1 MLRSEA
7 LHQVLLHPPLP
18 PLLRHP
24 CAHHFLP
31 QRLHHLCGIL
41 STKKNFECYETSSK
55 LRTNFVRCET
65 LITNLSPTTNGSPW
79 QPVSS
84 CRPSCSSNSS
94 YRPSCPSSGQQ
105 LVSQCRKRLSCPSF
119 PLQSHLT
126 NNTKSKLHLGFHIFF
141 QSSPNSIQG
150 GDLPWSCC
158 SSPRPRLSPPVQG
171 FL

>member
-41 STKKNFECYETSSK
+41 STKNFESYETSSK
-55 LRTNFVRCET
+55 LRTIYVRCET
-65 LITNLSPTTNGSPW
+65 LITNQSPTTNGSPW

-105 LVSQCRKRLSCPSF
+105 LVSKCRKRLSCPSS

-126 NNTKSKLHLGFHIFF
+126 NNIKSKLHNYIKIWF
-141 QSSPNSIQG
+141 S
-150 GDLPWSCC
+150 
-158 SSPRPRLSPPVQG
+158 
-171 FL
+171 

>member
-41 STKKNFECYETSSK
+41 STNNFECYETSSK
-55 LRTNFVRCET
+55 LRTIFVRCET

-84 CRPSCSSNSS
+84 CRPSYSSCLSC
-94 YRPSCPSSGQQ
+94 RPSCPSSGQQ
-105 LVSQCRKRLSCPSF
+105 LVSKCRKRLSCPSS

-126 NNTKSKLHLGFHIFF
+126 NNIKSKLHNYIKIWF
-141 QSSPNSIQG
+141 S
-150 GDLPWSCC
+150 
-158 SSPRPRLSPPVQG
+158 
-171 FL
+171 